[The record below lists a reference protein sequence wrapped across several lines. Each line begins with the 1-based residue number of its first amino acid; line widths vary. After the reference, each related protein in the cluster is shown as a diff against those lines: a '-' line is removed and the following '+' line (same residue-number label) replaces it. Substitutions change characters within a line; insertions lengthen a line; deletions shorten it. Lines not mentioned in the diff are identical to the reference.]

1 MAVVQPRNHFLPPH
15 VTVGAVSV
23 EVNEHDDAGW
33 SYGPVVFGCATF
45 GGLGGARDFVG
56 KGMGE
61 EASLAALDEAAE
73 LGITLFDTA
82 ERYGAGASE
91 RIVGRWLTARPSS
104 VTGQVRISTKVG
116 PPWLDGRDGQF
127 DLEYIDRI
135 FSGSL
140 ERLAVDA
147 VEILY
152 THAPDDHPDRPS
164 GYEPV
169 GIEAT
174 LGALETI
181 RSTGRVHRLGA
192 SNVDADQLR
201 AAIDAA
207 ERLGVVGYE
216 VIQNGYNLL
225 DPDGDAEVR
234 RIAREH
240 GIAYTAY
247 SALASGILTGKY
259 RRDTPPP
266 AGSLGELGVLGAM
279 SDAVHDAL
287 DRLRTVAEDRGTT
300 TGALALA
307 WLMSRPDVAAITTAP
322 SRTSPHLP
330 LLAEAVRQRVSSEE
344 VDTWASWFREAATES
359 ES

>member
-1 MAVVQPRNHFLPPH
+1 M
-15 VTVGAVSV
+15 
-23 EVNEHDDAGW
+23 
-33 SYGPVVFGCATF
+33 
-45 GGLGGARDFVG
+45 
-56 KGMGE
+56 
-61 EASLAALDEAAE
+61 DEAAK

-82 ERYGAGASE
+82 ERDGAGESE
-91 RIVGRWLTARPSS
+91 RIVGRWLTSRPGS
-104 VTGQVRISTKVG
+104 VTEHVRISTKVG
-116 PPWLDGRDGQF
+116 PPWLDGRDRQF

-152 THAPDDHPDRPS
+152 THAPDDHPDRP
-164 GYEPV
+164 V
-169 GIEAT
+169 R
-174 LGALETI
+174 L
-181 RSTGRVHRLGA
+181 RTGRDRSHARSPGDDPGDRGEVHRLGA

-207 ERLGVVGYE
+207 ERLGVAGYE

-234 RIAREH
+234 RVARVH

-287 DRLRTVAEDRGTT
+287 VRLRTVAEDRGTT

-307 WLMSRPDVAAITTAP
+307 WLMSRSDVTAITTAP
-322 SRTSPHLP
+322 SRTSPDLP
-330 LLAEAVRQRVSSEE
+330 LLAAALSLRIGSEE
-344 VDTWASWFREAATES
+344 ADTWASWFRDAAAES
-359 ES
+359 ESLT

>member
-1 MAVVQPRNHFLPPH
+1 MV
-15 VTVGAVSV
+15 
-23 EVNEHDDAGW
+23 
-33 SYGPVVFGCATF
+33 AT
-45 GGLGGARDFVG
+45 G
-56 KGMGE
+56 
-61 EASLAALDEAAE
+61 
-73 LGITLFDTA
+73 
-82 ERYGAGASE
+82 
-91 RIVGRWLTARPSS
+91 SS
-104 VTGQVRISTKVG
+104 TSS
-116 PPWLDGRDGQF
+116 D
-127 DLEYIDRI
+127 IDRI

-174 LGALETI
+174 LEALETI
-181 RSTGRVHRLGA
+181 RATGRVHRLGA

-207 ERLGVVGYE
+207 ERLGVAGYE

-234 RIAREH
+234 RVALEH

-287 DRLRTVAEDRGTT
+287 DRLRTVAEDREHDDRRTRPGLAHEPFRRDGDHDRTLSNEPT
-300 TGALALA
+300 SAPLGRSIEPAHRQRGGGHVGLMVPRCGRRERVINLRRKPSQGVGALSRLVRRISKPLCDAP
-307 WLMSRPDVAAITTAP
+307 MSVKWPVRVA
-322 SRTSPHLP
+322 
-330 LLAEAVRQRVSSEE
+330 
-344 VDTWASWFREAATES
+344 
-359 ES
+359 